1 MAVAHEYVSCLVV
14 CVATKHDP
22 SNIAN
27 NIYHLV
33 SHNQHVEH
41 AMLPSHA
48 DRAGAGVCVQRAAVG
63 RGPKIKPKTSVG
75 SPRSAAPCGD
85 DVEVAYTCR
94 LSFARKEP
102 FQSYDKIV

>member
-48 DRAGAGVCVQRAAVG
+48 DRAGARGAGVASEAVG
-63 RGPKIKPKTSVG
+63 RG
-75 SPRSAAPCGD
+75 A
-85 DVEVAYTCR
+85 
-94 LSFARKEP
+94 
-102 FQSYDKIV
+102 